1 MKTFTL
7 VYDTPMW
14 ILDKIIDNVYD
25 EGYPNTNSIIG
36 DILRGDIST
45 AYGINLNMF
54 DTHKCNFATFNGSFL
69 SGEYFIYEG
78 SAEKIKEIFK
88 DKSYADYI
96 CGTYPIDRKVLG
108 FFSTEFRDPEYRKAH
123 MDEYFKF
130 IYNAAIVFIDK
141 KIRDYSGYNWYID
154 LFPLLYTF
162 RRMHKDGVP
171 IRTLS
176 NINITYDNR
185 WEYDIAYH
193 GLFVYTIFNNYDK
206 FIEVI
211 SKNSWSEAY
220 KFFRENCDG
229 NEDIFSAIYPGYDSE
244 ICDKLGI
251 GTPKEDKED

>member
-88 DKSYADYI
+88 DKSYCDYI

-176 NINITYDNR
+176 DIGIAYENR
-185 WEYDIAYH
+185 WDYDIIY
-193 GLFVYTIFNNYDK
+193 LYTILNNYDK

-220 KFFRENCDG
+220 KFFRENFDG
-229 NEDIFSAIYPGYDSE
+229 NVDIFTEIIDPDYVNE
-244 ICDKLGI
+244 ICNKLMI
-251 GTPKEDKED
+251 GSPKEDKGE

>member
-88 DKSYADYI
+88 DKSYGDYI

-162 RRMHKDGVP
+162 RRMHKDGIPV
-171 IRTLS
+171 RTLS

-185 WEYDIAYH
+185 CEYDIAYH

-229 NEDIFSAIYPGYDSE
+229 NEDIFSAMYPGYDSE